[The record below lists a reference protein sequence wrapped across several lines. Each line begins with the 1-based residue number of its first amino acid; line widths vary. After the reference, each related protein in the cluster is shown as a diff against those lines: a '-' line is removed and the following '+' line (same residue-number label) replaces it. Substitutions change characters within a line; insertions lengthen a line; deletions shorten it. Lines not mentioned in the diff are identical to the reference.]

1 MRKKMTAEEK
11 AEKMRIYQ
19 REYYQKNKEARK
31 KRKLEVQKA
40 YSIRTGYAAQEKYK
54 KNTIKQISLQLNLN
68 TDKDILQKL
77 NEVSNKQGYIK
88 ELIRKDISEGDK

>member
-40 YSIRTGYAAQEKYK
+40 YSIRTGYASQRKYDKANMYRHAIAFNK
-54 KNTIKQISLQLNLN
+54 K
-68 TDKDILQKL
+68 TDVDILGKL
-77 NEVSNKQGYIK
+77 FSVPNKNGYLK
-88 ELIRKDISEGDK
+88 DLIRQDIAKNEI